1 MVKLIEIIYAVLAGI
16 VQGITEWLPIS
27 STGHLI
33 ILDSLFNI
41 DSLSPDFVNMFDVVI
56 QFGSIL
62 AIVVLYFHRLNPFAP
77 SKSKAEKKSTWS
89 LWAKI
94 LVAAV
99 PAGVIGVAL
108 NDFLDETVF
117 ADPQRNFIIAA
128 ALIFYGI
135 LFIIIERTHR
145 KKLYR
150 IENPEDIDYKT
161 ALGVGAFQVLAL
173 IPGTSRSGSTII
185 GSTLL
190 GVSRTAA
197 AEFSFFLAIPVM
209 LGASL
214 LKIAKFVVG
223 AEGGIASAFTAG
235 EFIVLGVG
243 TLVSFLVS
251 LVAVRFLVNFVRRH
265 SFESFGWYRI
275 VLGIAVLVYFGLIK

>member
-94 LVAAV
+94 LMAAV

-150 IENPEDIDYKT
+150 IESPEDIDYKT